1 LCQNLTTAASSQ
13 PPRSPAQSAEI
24 AHRLWHHEGDFP
36 PLTFSSGALTMTPS
50 PRATTPLRQR
60 MIEDTKI
67 RNLSPHTI
75 QAYVDR
81 VAAFAKHFG
90 KSP

>member
-1 LCQNLTTAASSQ
+1 
-13 PPRSPAQSAEI
+13 
-24 AHRLWHHEGDFP
+24 
-36 PLTFSSGALTMTPS
+36 MTPS

-90 KSP
+90 KSRQTKGQEPF